1 MSPMLHFAALRCTSS
16 PREDVDGTVVLFPA
30 PGAAPAAD
38 LTLAPRR
45 IVVLDGGQAGQ
56 EATPKFQIVAMRRNF
71 RDIPPGW
78 AQCKKMN
85 EWLDPALPRSLN

>member
-1 MSPMLHFAALRCTSS
+1 MSPMLHFVALRCTSS

-38 LTLAPRR
+38 SALAPRR

-56 EATPKFQIVAMRRNF
+56 EATKVSNRCNASQ
-71 RDIPPGW
+71 
-78 AQCKKMN
+78 
-85 EWLDPALPRSLN
+85 LS

>member
-1 MSPMLHFAALRCTSS
+1 M
-16 PREDVDGTVVLFPA
+16 DGTVVLFPA

-38 LTLAPRR
+38 LALAPRR